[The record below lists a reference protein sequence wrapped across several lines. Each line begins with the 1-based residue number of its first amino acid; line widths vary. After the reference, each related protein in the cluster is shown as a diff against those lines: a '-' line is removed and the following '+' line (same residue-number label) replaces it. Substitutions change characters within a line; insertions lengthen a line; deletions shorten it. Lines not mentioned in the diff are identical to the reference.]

1 MMIDTSVPPVL
12 PTYAGVKLTLDNVLL
27 SPEELEACPS
37 VKDGLTSEEEQNLRN
52 LGCEYIQI
60 SGIML
65 RVPQVAMANA
75 EVLFQRFYCIKS
87 FTINKM
93 EEMAMACIWLASKI
107 EEAPRRIRDV
117 INVFHYMHQKLK
129 DKSCTP
135 TPLPL
140 DHSYIELKA
149 RVIKLERRLL
159 KELGF
164 CVHVKH
170 PHKSIVVFLNVLG
183 LDKNRDLVQTAWNYM
198 NDSLRSVL
206 FVSHSPE
213 TIACACIYLAARVLQ
228 VPLPNKPHWF
238 YLFNATE
245 EDIKQICV
253 SILKIYQQRKNIP
266 YNLGTT
272 VAERIEKLKEAAA
285 QSKLKTEAVEKIK
298 QDSDKA
304 STPDKSTTAETKPE
318 DKSQDQATKPDKS
331 KDERRGSRHRSSQK
345 DDRKDDRSRSS
356 HKDDRRERSRKYDRH
371 ERKHKHDRDRGES
384 KRHKSHRERSSK
396 KR

>member
-1 MMIDTSVPPVL
+1 MIDTTASVPEL

-27 SPEELEACPS
+27 SSDELDSCPS
-37 VKDGLTSEEEQNLRN
+37 VKDGLTNDEEQSLRN

-87 FTINKM
+87 FTKNKM

-140 DHSYIELKA
+140 DQSYIELKA

-206 FVSHSPE
+206 FVSHTPE

-245 EDIKQICV
+245 EDIKQICM

-272 VAERIEKLKEAAA
+272 ISERIEKIKAAA
-285 QSKLKTEAVEKIK
+285 VVKPKTDSNEKVK
-298 QDSDKA
+298 PDPDNKD
-304 STPDKSTTAETKPE
+304 STPDKTSVAETKPE
-318 DKSQDQATKPDKS
+318 MKSLEKDKLDKS
-331 KDERRGSRHRSSQK
+331 KEDRRGSRHKSSQR
-345 DDRKDDRSRSS
+345 DDRRDERRSS
-356 HKDDRRERSRKYDRH
+356 HKDDRRERRKYDRH
-371 ERKHKHDRDRGES
+371 ERKHKHERSDS

>member
-1 MMIDTSVPPVL
+1 MIDTSVTEL

-27 SPEELEACPS
+27 SSDELDSSPS
-37 VKDGLTSEEEQNLRN
+37 VKEGLTDDEEQNLRN

-87 FTINKM
+87 FTKNKM

-117 INVFHYMHQKLK
+117 INVFHFMHQKLK

-140 DHSYIELKA
+140 DHAYIELKA

-170 PHKSIVVFLNVLG
+170 PHKSIVVFLKVLG
-183 LDKNRDLVQTAWNYM
+183 LDTNRDLVQTAWNYM
-198 NDSLRSVL
+198 NDSLRSIL
-206 FVSHSPE
+206 FVRHSPE

-245 EDIKQICV
+245 EDIKHICL
-253 SILKIYQQRKNIP
+253 SILKIYQRRKYIP
-266 YNLGTT
+266 YNLGSNI
-272 VAERIEKLKEAAA
+272 AEKIEKLKSDAAI
-285 QSKLKTEAVEKIK
+285 KVKVDTVEKVK
-298 QDSDKA
+298 HDSDKA
-304 STPDKSTTAETKPE
+304 FTPEKPIAVEKKPETKSHISEIKPEKTKEERKSNHKSTQRE
-318 DKSQDQATKPDKS
+318 DR
-331 KDERRGSRHRSSQK
+331 KDERKGDHK
-345 DDRKDDRSRSS
+345 DDRKE
-356 HKDDRRERSRKYDRH
+356 RRKHDRH
-371 ERKHKHDRDRGES
+371 ERKHKHDRSDS
-384 KRHKSHRERSSK
+384 KRHKGHRDRSSK